1 MEKRMLLYP
10 ILAVLLGIS
19 IVALPRFLMSSNSKK
34 VGTPLTT
41 FSKNATEAQETN
53 KSRITATSTN
63 YFTKSLDILQK
74 LLFVLFVPLALAY
87 FAFRLAKSK
96 L

>member
-19 IVALPRFLMSSNSKK
+19 IVALPRLLMSSNSKE

-41 FSKNATEAQETN
+41 FSKNVTEAQETN
-53 KSRITATSTN
+53 KSRITTTS
-63 YFTKSLDILQK
+63 
-74 LLFVLFVPLALAY
+74 
-87 FAFRLAKSK
+87 
-96 L
+96 